1 MEELVAILKN
11 KELTLSCA
19 ESLTCGLFASY
30 LGKVPGVSRVFKGG
44 AVTYMNEAKVRL
56 LNIEPALIEEYG
68 VVSEECASKMA
79 RGIAHA
85 LDTDVAI
92 SFTGNA
98 GPSVLEGKEVGLVY
112 IGIYIKGTTFV
123 FENHF
128 QGDRDSIRE
137 TSVKVGK
144 EKLLQLLQ

>member
-1 MEELVAILKN
+1 MKLFKWASALQ
-11 KELTLSCA
+11 KEL
-19 ESLTCGLFASY
+19 
-30 LGKVPGVSRVFKGG
+30 
-44 AVTYMNEAKVRL
+44 N
-56 LNIEPALIEEYG
+56 AL
-68 VVSEECASKMA
+68 
-79 RGIAHA
+79 
-85 LDTDVAI
+85 
-92 SFTGNA
+92 
-98 GPSVLEGKEVGLVY
+98 VLEGKEVGLVY